1 MYSVQTLLWAQ
12 PVGIHNKSRPQH
24 PWKCKSDLKL
34 KYLNYCC
41 HLFINLIA
49 ALLLFLFLLLF
60 VIVIVMLCNFL
71 VCAATNRLLVNKN
84 YWSSNEQTL
93 KWKFLNTIGI
103 IPISCYYCL
112 TIVNIIVMSSYR
124 HLAISLI
131 VWLVWLSYCVTVI
144 AKSTFFPNSVLWVK
158 FLLLMWVEVWLHNR
172 DLVTNF

>member
-1 MYSVQTLLWAQ
+1 MQNWFEVKVSQLLLSSFYQ
-12 PVGIHNKSRPQH
+12 S
-24 PWKCKSDLKL
+24 
-34 KYLNYCC
+34 YCC
-41 HLFINLIA
+41 FAIIFI
-49 ALLLFLFLLLF
+49 F
-60 VIVIVMLCNFL
+60 VIILIFIVTLCNFL

-124 HLAISLI
+124 HLAISFI

-144 AKSTFFPNSVLWVK
+144 AKSAFSPNSVLWVK
-158 FLLLMWVEVWLHNR
+158 FLLLMWVEVWLHNWG
-172 DLVTNF
+172 LVTNF